1 MVLLKVLKKRTSVVI
16 GAYKNN
22 LKFFLCIFNIHIKLL
37 QQRGKLPA
45 GWAPASGKV
54 QGEQTLPTQSRQFAL
69 RCQQRFAHML
79 LTTELTPASVFIVL
93 DAGDQSV
100 SFVNLGSEKYSLLQ
114 GSSCFLHDVTSEFV
128 RQGDPLFAGTH
139 SSHLDRKQL
148 RRQLFPLHCQRYRR
162 GGDQLWR

>member
-1 MVLLKVLKKRTSVVI
+1 MVLLKVLKKRTSVVV

-54 QGEQTLPTQSRQFAL
+54 QGEQTVANTVHGTVLPFVVNSVL
-69 RCQQRFAHML
+69 PSML

-93 DAGDQSV
+93 DAGTNPY

-114 GSSCFLHDVTSEFV
+114 GSSCF
-128 RQGDPLFAGTH
+128 
-139 SSHLDRKQL
+139 SS
-148 RRQLFPLHCQRYRR
+148 
-162 GGDQLWR
+162 